1 MARLPIPGSDS
12 DQWAQILNDFLLV
25 SHNADGTQRFDS
37 IPPHS
42 VELRDLDVKNP
53 IDQPITNL
61 VLTND
66 SARLVWRSISDVI
79 KDTINIPL
87 NRLQINVLDFGAKG
101 DGKTDDTEAIQNAI
115 NFAANGG
122 TINIPRG
129 TYLIRGVKIKKHGIT
144 ITGEARFGTR
154 LVRHSGTQPLIEV
167 SGTGTLDNHIKYGSI
182 TSITLNNNY
191 KSGVMLKSYFAD
203 NFVYRDVSFV
213 HCDGLSVDFVEVWD
227 SRFESCTWEDCGS
240 LTEPA
245 TLFRNTMPQGQFGYG
260 IDNTNQIHFFSC
272 RWEGW
277 RNGAVKLDGAA
288 NGSPNLLN
296 GIFMTSCKMETRHAA
311 GPAFQIMRGTTIVF
325 VNQLYIAMMAVEP
338 DQVKPIDAIED
349 HGSHIF
355 MTDVYVQWGGEVEI
369 AKSLVHI
376 WESGPHMYYKL
387 SAFYPTDDPTEAAI
401 VAEPEANDVIVSCNV
416 VNRGLAFTGDVSSV
430 MLTSPSKGLAIPLD
444 NTAVFRLVNTVN
456 GKDLIKVDNN
466 PNRPALHVLNSVDTA
481 GFSDS
486 YVTEKWRIVGAT
498 GAARFAAGKFQID
511 GAKGHVGLNMAPIP
525 GVGMLIRAA
534 AGNDRG
540 LAVVRPSATA
550 MNRLMEFQ
558 DENAT
563 IQGQSF
569 DFKGRPQA
577 VGTPPRITAGSQV
590 NYANPRLQVRD
601 IAGAVRA
608 QTRPVPT
615 APGPIAT
622 ITFSQPYLQT
632 PIAIAIHNHSA
643 IDAALYVSARSATG
657 FTVSTRLALPAG
669 ILIDF
674 DYTVTA

>member
-1 MARLPIPGSDS
+1 MARLPVPGSDS

-25 SHNADGTQRFDS
+25 SHNNDGTQRFDS

-42 VELRDLDVKNP
+42 VELRDLDVKNA
-53 IDQPITNL
+53 IDQPLSNL

-66 SARLVWRSISDVI
+66 DKRLVWRNVSDVF
-79 KDTINIPL
+79 KDSVNIPL

-115 NFAANGG
+115 NYAANGG

-129 TYLIRGVKIKKHGIT
+129 TYLIRGVVIKKHGIT

-154 LVRHSGTQPLIEV
+154 LVRHSGTLPLIEV
-167 SGTGTLDNHIKYGSI
+167 SGKGTIDNHIKYGSI

-191 KSGVMLKSYFAD
+191 KEGVMLKSYFAD

-213 HCDGLSVDFVEVWD
+213 HCDGLAVDFVEVWD

-240 LTEPA
+240 LTQPA
-245 TLFRNTMPQGQFGYG
+245 TLFRNTLPQGEFGYG
-260 IDNTNQIHFFSC
+260 TDNTNQIHFFSC

-277 RNGAVKLDGAA
+277 RNGAVKLDGSA
-288 NGSPNLLN
+288 NNSPNLLN

-338 DQVKPIDAIED
+338 DRVKPIDAIED

-376 WESGPHMYYKL
+376 WESGPHMYYKM
-387 SAFYPTDDPTEAAI
+387 SAFYPADDPTEAAI
-401 VAEPEANDVIVSCNV
+401 VAEPEADDVIVSCNV
-416 VNRGLAFTGDVSSV
+416 VNRGKSFTGDVTSV
-430 MLTSPSKGLAIPLD
+430 MLTSPRVGLTIPLAS
-444 NTAVFRLVNTVN
+444 TGTFRLVNAVN
-456 GKDLIKVDNN
+456 GKDLFKIDDN
-466 PNRPALHVLNSVDTA
+466 PDRPAVHLLNDLDIA

-486 YVTEKWRIVGAT
+486 YVTETWRVIGET
-498 GAARFAAGKFQID
+498 GSARFASGKFQID
-511 GAKGHVGLNMAPIP
+511 GAKGHAGINIAPIAGVGLIVR
-525 GVGMLIRAA
+525 GG

-540 LAVVRPSATA
+540 LAVVRPSGTA

-558 DENAT
+558 DEVAT
-563 IQGQSF
+563 IQGQAW
-569 DFKGRPQA
+569 DFRGRPQA
-577 VGTPPRITAGSQV
+577 VGTPARVTPGAQV
-590 NYANPRLQVRD
+590 NYANPQPQVRD
-601 IAGAVRA
+601 IAGTIRA
-608 QTRPVPT
+608 QVRPTPT
-615 APGPIAT
+615 APGVIAT
-622 ITFSQPYLQT
+622 VTFSQPYLQVPLVIT
-632 PIAIAIHNHSA
+632 IHDNSVISGNLYISA
-643 IDAALYVSARSATG
+643 SSTTG
-657 FTVSTRLALPAG
+657 FTVSTRAALAAG
-669 ILIDF
+669 ITLNF
-674 DYTVTA
+674 SYTVIA